1 MRLGMIFWV
10 FCIFLG
16 VPYGA
21 EAFSWSDDADE
32 IVGRHGTPQEYSEK
46 KDDTRSLWASAMSMG
61 RISPAFGCEKG
72 IVSYA
77 YWDGPGDY
85 VSTQKTFFFEDVCR
99 LTKFEYSF
107 IEDSSESNDGSGPMR
122 VHSALRDALTYRY
135 GDAED
140 EIYRDNNQI
149 SGIRLA
155 ALSRERKLG
164 NGYGSLSTFW
174 MDEARDL
181 VIHLQILP
189 TQGRKGWE
197 PSINLEYLKYSFVL
211 SQQSRQGSEVQDPN
225 MEALLDDL

>member
-85 VSTQKTFFFEDVCR
+85 VSTQKTFFFEWFLCSV
-99 LTKFEYSF
+99 LPHPMLF
-107 IEDSSESNDGSGPMR
+107 GGP
-122 VHSALRDALTYRY
+122 YRTSQCIW
-135 GDAED
+135 GPTCSK
-140 EIYRDNNQI
+140 N
-149 SGIRLA
+149 
-155 ALSRERKLG
+155 LSHTTCTWDPRSKR
-164 NGYGSLSTFW
+164 
-174 MDEARDL
+174 
-181 VIHLQILP
+181 
-189 TQGRKGWE
+189 
-197 PSINLEYLKYSFVL
+197 
-211 SQQSRQGSEVQDPN
+211 QS
-225 MEALLDDL
+225 